1 MDNATCERAERVK
14 QTPKLHKGSAAFEP
28 ILELLAPPP
37 QWMLQTPPTKKQ
49 LRAESE
55 TFEVYRNMTRCGG
68 NKPREMGDCTVSSG
82 ISTKLGSP
90 REELQGL
97 DGFTIRVK
105 GEVVYGIPEVNLDG
119 NNPRTQYFSQSK
131 QTSGPLGIDL
141 AVPNFEN
148 NHCLYNC
155 R

>member
-1 MDNATCERAERVK
+1 MDYATSKQAEGVR
-14 QTPKLHKGSAAFEP
+14 QTPKLHKGSAAFQPTLDVNDLTQPMICES
-28 ILELLAPPP
+28 
-37 QWMLQTPPTKKQ
+37 PPTKK
-49 LRAESE
+49 LRADSE
-55 TFEVYRNMTRCGG
+55 MFEVQRNWSGLSG
-68 NKPREMGDCTVSSG
+68 IKPREMGDCTVSSG

-119 NNPRTQYFSQSK
+119 SNPRNQYFSQSK
-131 QTSGPLGIDL
+131 QTAGPLGIDL
-141 AVPNFEN
+141 AAPAFGDS
-148 NHCLYNC
+148 HCVNNC